1 MHSKLKGAI
10 LPLVLAGV
18 LLGVGCSSQQS
29 ETTTTTTTQSAPA
42 TDADANAAD
51 SPQVSRSTS
60 TTTTTKTSDEPDS
73 VVGSVAHAVGTI
85 ILFPFRLI
93 GDALSLIV

>member
-1 MHSKLKGAI
+1 MQAKLKGAI
-10 LPLVLAGV
+10 LSLVLAGV
-18 LLGVGCSSQQS
+18 LLGAGCSSQQS

-51 SPQVSRSTS
+51 SPQVSKS
-60 TTTTTKTSDEPDS
+60 TTTTTTTSDEPDS

>member
-1 MHSKLKGAI
+1 LKGAI
-10 LPLVLAGV
+10 LPLVVAGV
-18 LLGVGCSSQQS
+18 LLGAGCSSQQS
-29 ETTTTTTTQSAPA
+29 ETTTTATTTQSAPA
-42 TDADANAAD
+42 TNADASAAN
-51 SPQVSRSTS
+51 SPQVSKSTS

-93 GDALSLIV
+93 GDALGLIF